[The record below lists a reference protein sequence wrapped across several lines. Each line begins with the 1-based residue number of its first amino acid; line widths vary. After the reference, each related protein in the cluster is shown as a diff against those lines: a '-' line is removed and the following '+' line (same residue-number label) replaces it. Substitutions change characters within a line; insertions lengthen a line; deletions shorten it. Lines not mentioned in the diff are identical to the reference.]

1 MAVVTTLRMTVMHS
15 GKMPMTPRM
24 TVMHSENA
32 RGMGFTSIIL
42 SCGKSWQTLRS
53 REDCVLQGSLLLM
66 QSLFSNQKTNFFLP
80 FGLFVRCLLFC
91 HWTASW
97 GCTSVFLPL
106 LLTNCESI
114 KMVLLQCHGWFSAG
128 KVQLVNCL
136 KSNQDLFS
144 YFCSLMFFFFLACI
158 LNPIVFFAHQIPTL

>member
-1 MAVVTTLRMTVMHS
+1 VA
-15 GKMPMTPRM
+15 KCPPRM

-32 RGMGFTSIIL
+32 CGMGFTSIVL

-66 QSLFSNQKTNFFLP
+66 QSLFINQKTAFFLP
-80 FGLFVRCLLFC
+80 FGLFVHCLLFC

-114 KMVLLQCHGWFSAG
+114 KMVLLQWHGWFSAG

-136 KSNQDLFS
+136 KSNQDS
-144 YFCSLMFFFFLACI
+144 HIVTTDCGSRPCNGGVFCLHFFCLAK
-158 LNPIVFFAHQIPTL
+158 AG

>member
-1 MAVVTTLRMTVMHS
+1 MAKCLQHQGSQWCVV
-15 GKMPMTPRM
+15 KMPVAWVLHPLFW
-24 TVMHSENA
+24 VVENHD
-32 RGMGFTSIIL
+32 
-42 SCGKSWQTLRS
+42 KLRS
-53 REDCVLQGSLLLM
+53 REDCVLQGFLLLM
-66 QSLFSNQKTNFFLP
+66 QSLFSNQKTAFFLP
-80 FGLFVRCLLFC
+80 FGLFVHCLLFC

-114 KMVLLQCHGWFSAG
+114 KMVLLQWHGLFSAG

-144 YFCSLMFFFFLACI
+144 YFCLFMFFFFLACI
-158 LNPIVFFAHQIPTL
+158 LNPIVFFAHQILTL